1 MKQECKII
9 VFAKAP
15 VAGFA
20 KTRLA
25 KVIGNEAAAKLSVRM
40 LSETVAQAVASNLG
54 AVDLCCAPDMSHA
67 QFSLEKKMHKL
78 ELSEQGEGDLGQR
91 MCRAFERAL
100 IDYQRVIL
108 IGTDAPDLQSTHL
121 ISAANAL
128 REHGAVFAPAHD
140 GGYVLIGLSRSMPS
154 LFEEISWSTSQVMVQ
169 TRNKLTALGESYF
182 ELPSMH
188 DVDEAQDL
196 VHVPAS
202 WMNT

>member
-15 VAGFA
+15 IAGFA

-25 KVIGNEAAAKLSVRM
+25 KVIGNEAAANLAARM
-40 LSETVAQAVASNLG
+40 LSETVTQAVTSNLG
-54 AVDLCCAPDMSHA
+54 EVELCCAPDMTNA
-67 QFSLEKKMHKL
+67 QFLLEMKIHKL

-128 REHGAVFAPAHD
+128 LEHGAVFAPAHD

-154 LFEEISWSTSQVMVQ
+154 LFEEISWSTSQVMAQ
-169 TRNKLTALGESYF
+169 TRGKLAALGESYF

-202 WMNT
+202 WMQN